1 MTNSILSLYRVF
13 FVDDN
18 NNLWALFQDARLTFM
33 KKVPPFCSF
42 SSDHTLITGVDLV
55 GRSTQILW
63 AYANFQKQDFPPIL
77 SCPGYC
83 YFPALLNTP
92 HAKIAFLRA
101 DLLSPN
107 GTGELLIYQKA
118 RTKYYKADAFTA
130 AMYPLFYS
138 KTGSLY
144 YISTEQGL
152 MKKNVDEITEIF
164 PKTTLFALNASEEEI
179 AVYSEETV
187 RWISFKTGQ
196 LRQFI
201 AFDVTALGF
210 NQTGD
215 VLFFATHKHGRTG
228 LYQYNKLNQEI
239 TLILNHPAKITA
251 ISF

>member
-13 FVDDN
+13 FTDDN
-18 NNLWALFQDARLTFM
+18 NKLWALFQDGRLSLM
-33 KKVPPFCSF
+33 KTIPSFCSF
-42 SSDHTLITGVDLV
+42 SSDHTLLTGVELD
-55 GRSTQILW
+55 GKQTKILW
-63 AYANFQKQDFPPIL
+63 TYASFQKQDFPPIL
-77 SCPGYC
+77 SCSGYC
-83 YFPALLNTP
+83 YFPTLLNTP

-107 GTGELLIYQKA
+107 GSGELLVYQKA
-118 RTKYYKADAFTA
+118 RKKYHLTDSFWA
-130 AMYPLFYS
+130 AMYPPFFS

-144 YISTEQGL
+144 YISTQKKL
-152 MKKNVDEITEIF
+152 MKKTVSDVSEIF
-164 PKTTLFALNASEEEI
+164 PKTTLFALNANEEEI
-179 AVYSEETV
+179 AIYAEETI

-215 VLFFATHKHGRTG
+215 MLFFATHKQGRTG
-228 LYQYNKLNQEI
+228 LYQYNKFNQEI
-239 TLILNHPAKITA
+239 TLVLNHSAKITA